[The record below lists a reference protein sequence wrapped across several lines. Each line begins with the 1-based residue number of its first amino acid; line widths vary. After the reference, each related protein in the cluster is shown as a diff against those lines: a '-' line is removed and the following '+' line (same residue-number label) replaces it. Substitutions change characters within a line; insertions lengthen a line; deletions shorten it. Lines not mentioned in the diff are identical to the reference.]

1 MPDNITSLM
10 TSTNEVTVFEND
22 QFGSIRTIIR
32 NGEPW
37 FAAVD
42 VCRALDIQNTANAL
56 SRLDEDEKGVDS
68 IYTPGGVQEL
78 LMVNEPGLYALV
90 LGSRKP
96 EARASHEVSTGAETS
111 HQQLSVAGAFTI
123 ECERCSQKPQHL

>member
-1 MPDNITSLM
+1 M
-10 TSTNEVTVFEND
+10 
-22 QFGSIRTIIR
+22 
-32 NGEPW
+32 
-37 FAAVD
+37 
-42 VCRALDIQNTANAL
+42 CRALDIQNTANAL

-111 HQQLSVAGAFTI
+111 HHQLNIAGPSPIDWGGVT
-123 ECERCSQKPQHL
+123 KP